1 MFVVRMFTRAVFAL
15 ALLFPIAVNAGDA
28 DFTLVNGT
36 GIDIAEIYI
45 SAANRNSWGR
55 DRLGKSTLDNG
66 KSRLFE
72 FSDSANCNQDIKVVF
87 DDDAG
92 EVIWKNLDLCEI
104 NKLTLRYNRSTKT
117 VTAVKE

>member
-1 MFVVRMFTRAVFAL
+1 MTFSKWLAGAATAL
-15 ALLFPIAVNAGDA
+15 TLAIATIASAGDA

-45 SAANRNSWGR
+45 SAANRNNWGN
-55 DRLGKSTLDNG
+55 DRLGKSTLDNN
-66 KSRLFE
+66 KSRLFT

-92 EVIWKNLDLCEI
+92 EVIWKNMDLCEI

-117 VTAVKE
+117 VTAIKE